1 MPEKES
7 MKGQPLILVVDDEPE
22 ILALVQEILGDTGH
36 VEVAAGGQEAL
47 AKLKAH
53 SYDLVLTDMMM
64 PEMSGM
70 ELVQY
75 LRLNQPEVLV
85 IVFTG
90 YANYQDAVD
99 AVKLGAF
106 DYLAKPLQ
114 AEMLRHAIERA
125 LEYQR
130 LTRSQRDLET
140 VFQGAE
146 ALGWQA
152 VELVSNTAE
161 AGVLSGLKERLGA
174 IEDQRQMGQAFLL
187 GAREVLKVTN
197 SSIFL
202 FDQLRGQFW
211 GLAALGPEAEAK
223 AGAMIAASEGL
234 MGYVATHRR
243 PLLVPDLTRDR
254 HLPSQSRRGGY
265 QTNSCMIIPL
275 TGRKFWGVVNL
286 ADREDGQ
293 PFGPRDLFLGWLMGR
308 LLVETLEAREEPQE
322 ELGPRPAAGA
332 LVSEAIPMGMAFL
345 DQEHRIMKSNPA
357 LGRLLAPEGRELQG
371 EEVFSRLGLSTRDRE
386 KLEAAFQQVLAR
398 QEPREFVPLKSRLGG
413 QAPKFLA
420 VRLVPLPG
428 GDGASQVLL
437 LAEDVSELERLRQRL
452 NIFEHLAVMGK
463 LTLCV
468 AHELNNPLD
477 GIRRYLSLAL
487 IKKEEPELVERYLTE
502 AQKGL
507 HKMSLSIKSLMF
519 SVNPFKAPPRASD
532 KLHNLLQDAIKIMMF
547 QASDQRVQVS
557 YEPPAEFSQM
567 TVEADLYYVFINI
580 IKNALQAMPQG
591 GRLRVDGALEDSQ
604 VEISFQDTG
613 PGLTPEE
620 LDKVFQ
626 PFYSTKEGVQGLG
639 LGLPICQ
646 KILERYSGR
655 LWVESHPGQGTKV
668 RLAFPYEG
676 IRVSDGQ

>member
-1 MPEKES
+1 
-7 MKGQPLILVVDDEPE
+7 
-22 ILALVQEILGDTGH
+22 
-36 VEVAAGGQEAL
+36 VE
-47 AKLKAH
+47 
-53 SYDLVLTDMMM
+53 
-64 PEMSGM
+64 
-70 ELVQY
+70 
-75 LRLNQPEVLV
+75 
-85 IVFTG
+85 
-90 YANYQDAVD
+90 

-106 DYLAKPLQ
+106 DYLSKPLQ
-114 AEMLRHAIERA
+114 PEILRHAIERA

-152 VELVSNTAE
+152 VELVSSTPEAAVLTA
-161 AGVLSGLKERLGA
+161 LKERLGLT
-174 IEDQRQMGQAFLL
+174 EDQRQMGQIFLE
-187 GAREVLKVTN
+187 GARDLLKVTN

-202 FDQLRGQFW
+202 FDQLRGHFW

-223 AGAMIAASEGL
+223 SGAMIAASEGV

-254 HLPSQSRRGGY
+254 HLPSRPRRTCY
-265 QTNSCMIIPL
+265 QTNSFMIIPL
-275 TGRKFWGVVNL
+275 TGQKFWGVINL
-286 ADREDGQ
+286 ADQADGQ
-293 PFGPRDLFLGWLMGR
+293 SFGPRDLFLGWLMGR
-308 LLVETLEAREEPQE
+308 LLVETLEAREESPEALCQ
-322 ELGPRPAAGA
+322 LPASGA
-332 LVSEAIPMGMAFL
+332 WVSEAIPMGMAFL
-345 DQEHRIMKSNPA
+345 DRDHKILQCNPA
-357 LGRLLAPEGRELQG
+357 LVRLTDLEGKEVQG
-371 EEVFSRLGLSTRDRE
+371 EEIFAHLGLTTRDRE
-386 KLEAAFQQVLAR
+386 KLEGALGQVLAH
-398 QEPREFVPLKSRLGG
+398 QEPQEFISLKALPREK
-413 QAPKFLA
+413 APRFLT

-428 GDGASQVLL
+428 EECAHQGLL
-437 LAEDVSELERLRQRL
+437 LVEDVSELERLRQRL

-487 IKKEEPELVERYLTE
+487 IKKEEPDLVERYLTE

-519 SVNPFKAPPRASD
+519 SANPFKAPPRASD
-532 KLHNLLQDAIKIMMF
+532 KLQNLLQDAIKIMMF

-557 YEPPAEFSQM
+557 FHSPSEFSQM

-591 GRLRVDGALEDSQ
+591 GRLQVDGSLEDLQ
-604 VEISFQDTG
+604 VEISFKDTG

-646 KILERYSGR
+646 KILERYKGR

-668 RLAFPYEG
+668 RLLFPYEES
-676 IRVSDGQ
+676 RVPDGQ